1 MAMIIVCER
10 RCNSLGEKKEME
22 KFFLSLS
29 PPTLPLS
36 SLSTRASSS
45 APRSHSPPL
54 SRLSRPGWRL
64 RSRPPSGPHLQRASS
79 RLRRSIRGPCR
90 TTRRGC
96 AAGGRGSPPGV
107 VVVVVEK
114 SFCLGVY
121 FLREKKRRKKKKQE
135 RERKKKPKTPEEEE
149 EEKRL
154 TAAAPASTA
163 AHAAIA
169 IPHAPRSEAPLPS
182 HA

>member
-1 MAMIIVCER
+1 MIIVCER

-107 VVVVVEK
+107 FVVVEK

-149 EEKRL
+149 EEEKRL